1 MLEGCAHVTAAVNL
15 RHLRHVKR
23 GFKSLKIR
31 LDEPY
36 PYIHPAFFQKH
47 SSKSPSV
54 LAISVIRLV
63 LDRFYGSAKLHRK
76 IKESINSR
84 RDRGSIY
91 SVLLS
96 PRIRD
101 RRVSYDSQ
109 DPWRE

>member
-47 SSKSPSV
+47 SSKSPRV
-54 LAISVIRLV
+54 LAITVIRLV
-63 LDRFYGSAKLHRK
+63 NGRFSGPAPPPPPL
-76 IKESINSR
+76 KESVNSR
-84 RDRGSIY
+84 KDRVSIY
-91 SVLLS
+91 SGLLS

-109 DPWRE
+109 DPWR